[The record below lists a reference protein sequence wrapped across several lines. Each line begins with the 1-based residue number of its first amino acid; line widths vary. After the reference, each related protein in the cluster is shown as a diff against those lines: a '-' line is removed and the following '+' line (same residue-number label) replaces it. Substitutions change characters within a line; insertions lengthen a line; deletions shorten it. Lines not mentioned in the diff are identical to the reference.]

1 MSERT
6 AAGRSTLGLSQVT
19 TDLCT
24 VGLYRHS
31 SLMRTDCARFGLQ
44 QHPAGSL
51 RLQNTD
57 FYLKLKPQ
65 RESLL
70 AARWLSSAS
79 HQPWHLSDKLLLR
92 LPLRMWHNW
101 EKKRKKKESV
111 FIQSFL
117 SLGFQGFSL
126 AAQYGCFTNT
136 ARGRWRRGHHRAGG
150 VWAT

>member
-1 MSERT
+1 MSERI

-31 SLMRTDCARFGLQ
+31 SLMRTDCVQFGLQ

-57 FYLKLKPQ
+57 FYVKLKPQ

-70 AARWLSSAS
+70 AAR
-79 HQPWHLSDKLLLR
+79 
-92 LPLRMWHNW
+92 
-101 EKKRKKKESV
+101 
-111 FIQSFL
+111 
-117 SLGFQGFSL
+117 
-126 AAQYGCFTNT
+126 
-136 ARGRWRRGHHRAGG
+136 
-150 VWAT
+150 